1 MLNGRRQ
8 PESEPDKMSR
18 SSLRNELIGALA
30 ALGIACIGLLH
41 VLITDR
47 VHFLYDYGDSLI
59 GPILYNALHSG
70 DPLLWRTS
78 PTLFI
83 PEMVQYLM
91 VTSVVPDAH
100 WAIAITGVMNVFGVY
115 LATRLLVRVGARE
128 ATQRTQLVL
137 SAAGLSLFVLIG
149 FLEVG
154 STGFALWGHALE
166 MFTISY
172 TLPHYSASLIA
183 ALLTLGVAG
192 LWIRPMSYWRR
203 IWLGIGTAVMVGVAT
218 LSNPIFALWSVAPI
232 AIAFLWM
239 FVRTPRNKTLLV
251 RMLTFAGTTLVAAAI
266 GFRGRKYLAEFMA
279 SDGGSYIHRNY
290 ARETLQ
296 AYWHQFQAFISTPL
310 GVIEAVVYAVLVII
324 ITAVAIRSLW
334 ERRPERQ
341 LIGVSIGVV
350 TVITTVGT
358 VLVGQAAPRYSL
370 PAWVAATVLLP
381 MFIWWWVPSV
391 QKWTV
396 SDRAWRR
403 GSIIVAAATV
413 VTLLLTGV
421 VVSQQRSTSAECLQN
436 WIDEQDSAEP
446 LIGAGGFWT
455 SRRLA
460 AYLPNEKILQVYEGV
475 PLLWQNNAGQYLNV
489 THIDYVVVAPQDDA
503 GAEIPDHTEAFRTR
517 FGEPASVTQCDTFE
531 IWDYRGTA
539 GQTDLTDAIV
549 EPFRN

>member
-1 MLNGRRQ
+1 
-8 PESEPDKMSR
+8 
-18 SSLRNELIGALA
+18 LRNELIGALA
-30 ALGIACIGLLH
+30 AITLSCLGLLH
-41 VLITDR
+41 VLLTDR

-83 PEMVQYLM
+83 PEMAQYLV

-115 LATRLLVRVGARE
+115 LATRLMVRVGARE
-128 ATQRTQLVL
+128 AAQRTQLVL

-192 LWIRPMSYWRR
+192 LWIRPMRNWRR
-203 IWLGIGTAVMVGVAT
+203 IWLGVGTAAMIGVAT

-232 AIAFLWM
+232 AISFLWM
-239 FVRTPRNKTLLV
+239 FVRAPRNSALLV
-251 RMLTFAGTTLVAAAI
+251 RMLTFTGIALVAAAT
-266 GFRGRKYLAEFMA
+266 GFRGRTYLAEFMA

-290 ARETLQ
+290 ARETVW
-296 AYWHQFQAFISTPL
+296 AYWQQFKAFVSTPL
-310 GVIEAVVYAVLVII
+310 GVLEAVVYAILVII
-324 ITAVAIRSLW
+324 ITAVAVRSLW
-334 ERRPERQ
+334 ERRQERQ
-341 LIGVSIGVV
+341 LIGVSLGAVS
-350 TVITTVGT
+350 VITTIGT

-370 PAWVAATVLLP
+370 PAWVAAAVLLP
-381 MFIWWWVPSV
+381 MFIWWWMPFVH
-391 QKWTV
+391 KRTV
-396 SDRAWRR
+396 SDRVWQRS
-403 GSIIVAAATV
+403 SIIVAAVTAVALVAT
-413 VTLLLTGV
+413 GF

-436 WIDEQDSAEP
+436 WIDKQDSPEP
-446 LIGAGGFWT
+446 LVGAGGFWT

-475 PLLWQNNAGQYLNV
+475 PLLWQNNGGQYLGV
-489 THIDYVVVAPQDDA
+489 SQIDYVVVAPQDDA
-503 GAEIPDHTEAFRTR
+503 GAEIPDHAETFRTS

-531 IWDYRGTA
+531 IWDYRGTT
-539 GQTDLTDAIV
+539 GQAALTDAIV
-549 EPFRN
+549 GPFGSE